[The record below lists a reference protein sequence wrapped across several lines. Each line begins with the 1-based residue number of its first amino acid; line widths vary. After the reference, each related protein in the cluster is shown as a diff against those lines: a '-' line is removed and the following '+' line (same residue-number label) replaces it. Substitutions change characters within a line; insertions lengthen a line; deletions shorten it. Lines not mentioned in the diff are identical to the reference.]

1 MSEKGGKGLKS
12 SLKSKD
18 GGKDGNST
26 NPKKGRKIHFDQQG
40 TPAPN
45 YKMLNGSD
53 QPFQSSTSKGG
64 KADKP
69 TKSSK
74 SSLQSFDL
82 KDLPENAEC
91 MMDCEAF
98 QILDGIKG
106 HLVGLSE
113 DPSIKIPVSYH
124 RAVAYVESC
133 VLYSNPQSV
142 RQALEPLK
150 THGISDG
157 EMCVIANASPDTVDE
172 VLAFIPSLKAKKEV
186 LNQPLQ
192 DALVELSKLKKSE

>member
-18 GGKDGNST
+18 GGKDGNSAKS
-26 NPKKGRKIHFDQQG
+26 KKGRKIHFDQG
-40 TPAPN
+40 TPEPN
-45 YKMLNGSD
+45 YKILNGSD
-53 QPFQSSTSKGG
+53 QPFQSFAPKPAKGE
-64 KADKP
+64 KAP
-69 TKSSK
+69 KSSK
-74 SSLQSFDL
+74 SSLHSFDL

-113 DPSIKIPVSYH
+113 DPSIKIPVSYD
-124 RAVAYVESC
+124 RALAYVESC
-133 VLYSNPQSV
+133 VHYSNPQSV
-142 RQALEPLK
+142 RQVLEPLK

-157 EMCVIANASPDTVDE
+157 EMCVIANASPETVDE
-172 VLAFIPSLKAKKEV
+172 VLAFIPSLKTKKDV
-186 LNQPLQ
+186 ISQPLE